1 MNRSL
6 NANWRL
12 NNYYNNETQL
22 QHDSDDDNSTQ
33 PGTFDHTMTRRIVAY
48 ELYRYLFPVILV
60 LGTTGNCLSML
71 VLRRRAMRRGC
82 SSVYLTSL
90 AAVDTIV
97 LYVSGFKTWIRV
109 QTQFELMHVSD
120 VMCRLVKYSFFSSTH
135 LAAWIVVAVTIERFL
150 IVGKS
155 VHPILVHDR
164 YSRTVFFQVSVKVIT
179 S

>member
-6 NANWRL
+6 NTNWRL
-12 NNYYNNETQL
+12 NGCYNNETQL
-22 QHDSDDDNSTQ
+22 QQDSHSDNCTQ
-33 PGTFDHTMTRRIVAY
+33 IITPDYAAVKRMVAY

-97 LYVSGFKTWIRV
+97 LYVSGFKSWIRV

-120 VMCRLVKYSFFSSTH
+120 VMCRLVKYSFFSSSF

-155 VHPILVHDR
+155 LDIRCV
-164 YSRTVFFQVSVKVIT
+164 
-179 S
+179 